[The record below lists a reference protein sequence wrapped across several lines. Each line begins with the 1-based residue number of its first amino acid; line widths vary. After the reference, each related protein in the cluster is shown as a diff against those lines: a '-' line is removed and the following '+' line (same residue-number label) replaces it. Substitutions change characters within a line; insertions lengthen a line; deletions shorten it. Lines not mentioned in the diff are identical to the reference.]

1 ARCAYGSS
9 GNSPCGGAGVLQ
21 VATAD
26 SRSSVVTPGSDEPTA
41 QAHAVMERV
50 LALVRECRLVLR
62 KLEHPATLGESP
74 SAEAERIFYHTLIS
88 AIDTGLIKTMED
100 ALQFCVMRASRWG
113 RWVRSGWSGRRGRWR
128 RGVSESPE
136 TKRPQHKGR
145 AVGRDEG
152 QCFV

>member
-1 ARCAYGSS
+1 MPCPTSSCSTAWARLSVSRATCRPDILPETQRAMTARLFDSHRIPSPTVSGARCAYGSS
-9 GNSPCGGAGVLQ
+9 RNQPCGGAGVLQ

-74 SAEAERIFYHTLIS
+74 SAEA
-88 AIDTGLIKTMED
+88 G
-100 ALQFCVMRASRWG
+100 
-113 RWVRSGWSGRRGRWR
+113 GWSL
-128 RGVSESPE
+128 
-136 TKRPQHKGR
+136 
-145 AVGRDEG
+145 
-152 QCFV
+152 